1 MAVRD
6 FDRLILHNGAV
17 HTMDDA
23 TTVAAAVGFAG
34 GRVTAVGTID
44 TVRAA
49 TPNADERDLRGA
61 VVYPGFIDAH
71 HHLCFAATYAAFPEI
86 RCPPCRTLSD
96 VLGVVARTAETTPE
110 GAWIVLVGFNETNLV
125 DRKSVV

>member
-1 MAVRD
+1 MPLRD

-23 TTVAAAVGFAG
+23 PTVAPAVGFAS
-34 GRVTAVGTID
+34 GRVTAVGTLD
-44 TVRAA
+44 MVRAA
-49 TPNADERDLRGA
+49 TPNADEHDLRGA

-71 HHLCFAATYAAFPEI
+71 HHLCFAATYASFPEI

-96 VLGVVARTAETTPE
+96 VLAIVTRT
-110 GAWIVLVGFNETNLV
+110 
-125 DRKSVV
+125 